1 MNILKI
7 LKKLMP
13 DSLYFLLKKR
23 QISKNKYF
31 GLNNLDEKILK
42 YLNYDNGYYVELG
55 ANDGISQSNTL
66 YFELNRNWTGTLIEP
81 VKSKFIQCQ
90 KIRSK
95 RNSVFN
101 AACVS
106 SDYKYENIELIYSNL
121 RTITNDNKN
130 QIKVDNHLNS
140 DDLNFYQ
147 NHEKFLV
154 KAQTLTSILE
164 EAKAPKQIDLLSIDT
179 EGYEIEILK
188 GLNFN
193 NFLFKYI
200 LIETKNYPFLEEFLR
215 QKGYRFISKLTNHDY
230 LFKKI

>member
-1 MNILKI
+1 MNILKT
-7 LKKLMP
+7 LKKLLP
-13 DSLYFLLKKR
+13 DSIYFLLKKR
-23 QISKNKYF
+23 QISKNRYF
-31 GLNNLDEKILK
+31 GLNNLDEKILQ

-81 VKSKFIQCQ
+81 VKSKFNQCK
-90 KIRSK
+90 KIRGK
-95 RNSVFN
+95 NNCFFN

-106 SDYKYENIELIYSNL
+106 SDYKDESIELIYSNL

-154 KAQTLTSILE
+154 TARTLTSILE
-164 EAKAPKQIDLLSIDT
+164 EAKAPKKIDFLSIDT
-179 EGYEIEILK
+179 EGYEVEILK

-193 NFLFKYI
+193 YFLFKYI
-200 LIETKNYPFLEEFLR
+200 LI
-215 QKGYRFISKLTNHDY
+215 
-230 LFKKI
+230 